1 MAFGVKQ
8 FATAIPQPGTSN
20 LPFATTI
27 KTSGGFLGLFSSTT
41 TLPPFVPVQ
50 FNVVDNYGAAI
61 AASQSLQIAAIS
73 AAILKIQ
80 GAPGVPGTLWA
91 VDSDLSALSKSL
103 SKIADNKKALADTL
117 INLNVAVSAMVVA
130 KNNENA
136 NLNVTAVNAIKSN
149 NYYMAAST
157 VQPVLPPI
165 EDQIKEALKDAAAF
179 ATGAT
184 ALGFINTTINSMTF
198 QISTYIAGTE
208 TYKTIAAKFD
218 EFKQSVLSVFAPSI
232 SSVKET
238 AETLSGVKGP

>member
-8 FATAIPQPGTSN
+8 IATAIPQPGTSN

-27 KTSGGFLGLFSSTT
+27 KKSGGFLGLFSSTT

-50 FNVVDNYGAAI
+50 FNVVDSYGIAIKSAQELQVAAL
-61 AASQSLQIAAIS
+61 AAAA
-73 AAILKIQ
+73 LKIT
-80 GAPGVPGTLWA
+80 GAPGIPGTLWA
-91 VDSDLSALSKSL
+91 IDTDLSALSKSL

-117 INLNVAVSAMVVA
+117 ISLNVAVNAMVVA
-130 KNNENA
+130 KNNETA
-136 NLNVTAVNAIKSN
+136 NLKVTAVNTIKSN

-165 EDQIKEALKDAAAF
+165 EDQIKQALEDASAF

-198 QISTYIAGTE
+198 QISTYITGTE

-218 EFKQSVLSVFAPSI
+218 EFKQSVLSVVAPSMASI
-232 SSVKET
+232 KENT
-238 AETLSGVKGP
+238 EAITGVKGP

>member
-8 FATAIPQPGTSN
+8 FATALPQPGTSN
-20 LPFATTI
+20 LPIATTQ
-27 KTSGGFLGLFSSTT
+27 KKKGFLGLFGSTT

-136 NLNVTAVNAIKSN
+136 NLNITAVNAIKSN

-165 EDQIKEALKDAAAF
+165 EDQIKQALEDASAF
-179 ATGAT
+179 VTGST

-198 QISTYIAGTE
+198 QISTYITGTE

-232 SSVKET
+232 ASVKET
-238 AETLSGVKGP
+238 AEALSGVKGP